1 MTHISLNMHILS
13 LNAKEYIYL
22 PQHISKERE
31 KMPSYK
37 PRRPAQLKPDQID
50 LIDGGIDIAAAYE
63 LAHTT
68 AHALVHLPSAKSS
81 DQAIT
86 ARIMQLIA
94 NEGIDSIAETWVDSP
109 AESLPGTLWRGYL
122 LREWIR
128 RFPSDA
134 ETRYK
139 LAVNY
144 SGKNQSSEDRAL
156 ADTISTPANMRTL
169 WDGVLAGKLSS
180 CTHTATTSAVCTEEF
195 AHILRESARFTD
207 FIAQVTPEWIGDDR
221 HPLAT
226 TVTRRNTAL
235 VRTAMEFKE
244 ARELL
249 LGSRL
254 D

>member
-1 MTHISLNMHILS
+1 MRKNKHICLNTS
-13 LNAKEYIYL
+13 QRK
-22 PQHISKERE
+22 RE
-31 KMPSYK
+31 TMPSYK

-68 AHALVHLPSAKSS
+68 AHALVYLPSAASS
-81 DQAIT
+81 DQTIA

-134 ETRYK
+134 ETRYE

-144 SGKNQSSEDRAL
+144 SEKNQSSADPAL
-156 ADTISTPANMRTL
+156 SDIISTPANMRAL
-169 WDGVLAGKLSS
+169 WDGVLAGKLSI
-180 CTHTATTSAVCTEEF
+180 CTNTATTSTVCVEQF

-226 TVTRRNTAL
+226 AVTRRNTAL
-235 VRTAMEFKE
+235 VRTAIEFKE
-244 ARELL
+244 AGELL
-249 LGSRL
+249 LSSRL